1 MAQLNIRAARGWVL
15 RALAIAAIPVIL
27 VFVFLLVAREFQR
40 SEDLTGQLAASHNA
54 RAQIAQLLAVHQDI
68 EIGQR
73 SWILT
78 GNDEFREPYEAARPK
93 LEPTLD
99 SIVGLLGRSPEV
111 VRLEEL
117 SAAKLEFVERT
128 LALAR
133 AGRRDEAIA
142 LIRAGEG
149 KEMMD
154 GIRSTIADIRIAEER
169 RLDQRNAA
177 VRSARRSVEL
187 AVSAIF
193 IAMSLALL
201 AAIYFT
207 SRAMRLRSDAAQK
220 YRDVSARQVAILDGA
235 HEGVLTVN
243 SSGSIESLNPA
254 LAAMS
259 GYRTEELVRRDVG
272 ILFEVAPDKGLK
284 ESFMRRFLRNSGERG
299 HTFELLGRRKDG
311 TLFPCEV
318 GVSPVRLER
327 ETIFV
332 VVVRDVTERKR
343 VEQLKSEFVSTVSHE
358 LRTPLTSIAGSLGL
372 VAGGA
377 AGAMPDKATRLIE
390 IARGNC
396 DRLVRLINDILDMEK
411 LESGRMEVSLRPV
424 PLAPFLENAV
434 QANLGYAQEYGID
447 FELEPVDPAA
457 VVFVDPDLLMQVLAN
472 LLSNATKFSPR
483 GQAVSIRALP
493 LDRRW
498 RIDVED
504 RGSGIPLEFRSR
516 IFGKFAQAEATDSRA
531 KGGTGLG
538 LSIVRE
544 IVTRMGG
551 EVSFDSE
558 EGVGTTFHIDLPDH
572 SRPKPAARGAP
583 SQLSVLHVEDDPD
596 VLELVDDSLAG
607 RYNLQSARTLAE
619 ARAILDHTGFDIAI
633 LDLALPDG
641 SGRDLVPLLRERGSQ
656 ILVFTAQDSD
666 ADLAGEVDAL
676 LVKSRSSLPGLVET
690 LDRLLQ
696 EKSPSPQEPLT

>member
-1 MAQLNIRAARGWVL
+1 MELRAAHEWVF

-27 VFVFLLVAREFQR
+27 VFVFMLVAREFQR
-40 SEDLTGQLAASHNA
+40 GDELAGQVAASDLA
-54 RAQIAQLLAVHQDI
+54 RAEIAQLLAVHQDI

-78 GNDEFREPYEAARPK
+78 ANEEFREPYEAARPM
-93 LEPTLD
+93 LEPTFD
-99 SIVGLLGRSPEV
+99 RIEHLLGPTPEV
-111 VRLEEL
+111 VRLEDL
-117 SAAKLEFVERT
+117 SATKLAFVDRT
-128 LALAR
+128 LALASS
-133 AGRRDEAIA
+133 GRRDEAIS
-142 LIRAGEG
+142 LIRGGEG
-149 KEMMD
+149 KDMMD
-154 GIRSTIADIRIAEER
+154 EIRSTIADIRVAEER
-169 RLDQRNAA
+169 RLDQRSAA
-177 VRSARRSVEL
+177 VRSARRTVEL
-187 AVSAIF
+187 AVSTIF
-193 IAMSLALL
+193 IAMSLALI
-201 AAIYFT
+201 AAIYFI
-207 SRAMRLRSDAAQK
+207 SRAMRLRSEAAKK
-220 YRDVSARQVAILDGA
+220 YREVSARQVAILDGA
-235 HEGVLTVN
+235 HEGILTIN
-243 SSGSIESLNPA
+243 PSGSIESLNPA

-259 GYRTEELVRRDVG
+259 GYRADELVRRDVG
-272 ILFEVAPDKGLK
+272 ILFEVAPDKGHK
-284 ESFMRRFLRNSGERG
+284 ESFMRRLLRNSAHGG
-299 HTFELLGRRKDG
+299 QTFELLGRRKDG

-318 GVSPVRLER
+318 GISPVRLDT

-332 VVVRDVTERKR
+332 AVVRDVTERKR

-377 AGAMPDKATRLIE
+377 AGEIPDKAARLIG

-434 QANLGYAQEYGID
+434 QANLGYAQEYGVAY
-447 FELEPVDPAA
+447 ELEAVDPEA

-472 LLSNATKFSPR
+472 LLSNATKFSHR
-483 GQAVSIRALP
+483 GETVSIRALP

-516 IFGKFAQAEATDSRA
+516 IFGKFAQAEASDSRA

-558 EGVGTTFHIDLPDH
+558 EGVGTIFHIDLPNH
-572 SRPKPAARGAP
+572 ARPKPAVSGQP

-596 VLELVDDSLAG
+596 VIELVEDTLAG

-619 ARAILDHTGFDIAI
+619 ARAMLAQSGFDIAI

-641 SGRDLVPLLRERGSQ
+641 SGRDLVPLLRERGSRV
-656 ILVFTAQDSD
+656 LVFTAQDSD
-666 ADLAGEVDAL
+666 AELAGEVDAL
-676 LVKSRSSLPGLVET
+676 LVKSRSTLPGLVKT
-690 LDRLLQ
+690 LDKLLRQ
-696 EKSPSPQEPLT
+696 KATLSKEAKA